1 MIFIADSGS
10 TKADWKILHTS
21 GEVTSQSTRGFNP
34 FIQNSEAIKVGLLK
48 DFADSVERTKAEAVF
63 YYGAG
68 CSDDYRNSIV
78 EVALQ
83 KIFPNAKITVN
94 HDLLAS
100 ARAVCGT
107 EAGIACILGTGSNS
121 SLYDGIEIIDNV
133 RNMGFLV
140 GDEGSGSHIGKELL
154 RGYFYREMPKD
165 ILIDFNKSFP
175 EGHRGILDRIYDN
188 PKPNVYL
195 ASFSKFLSNHKG
207 HPYIQHLVFKS
218 FDEFVKRHVLKYDGC
233 QNLKIHFVG
242 SVAYYFKDILE
253 IVLASYDLE
262 IGNVIKKPINRLV
275 DFHQKIASK

>member
-1 MIFIADSGS
+1 MILIADSGS
-10 TKADWKILHTS
+10 TKADWKILHES
-21 GEVTSQSTRGFNP
+21 GEISNQSTRGFNP
-34 FIQNSEAIKVGLLK
+34 FIQNSEAIEIGLLE
-48 DFADSVERTKAEAVF
+48 DFDDSLDKSKAAAVY

-100 ARAVCGT
+100 ARALCGT
-107 EAGIACILGTGSNS
+107 EAGVACILGTGSNS
-121 SLYDGIEIIDNV
+121 CLYDGLEITDNV
-133 RNMGFLV
+133 KNMGFLV

-154 RGYFYREMPKD
+154 RSYFYREMPKD
-165 ILIDFNKSFP
+165 ILADFEKSFP
-175 EGHRGILDRIYDN
+175 EGQRGILDRIYDN

-207 HPYIQHLVFKS
+207 HPYIQHLVFES
-218 FDEFVKRHVLKYDGC
+218 FDEFIRRHVLKYDGC
-233 QNLKIHFVG
+233 QSLKVHFVG

-253 IVLASYDLE
+253 IVLASYNLE
-262 IGNVIKKPINRLV
+262 LGNIIKKPIDRLV
-275 DFHQKIASK
+275 EFHQKVASK

>member
-1 MIFIADSGS
+1 MILIADSGS
-10 TKADWKILHTS
+10 TKADWKTIHAS
-21 GEVTSQSTRGFNP
+21 GEVTDQSTRGFNP
-34 FIQNSEAIKVGLLK
+34 FIQNTEAIEAGLME
-48 DFADSVERTKAEAVF
+48 DFDKSLEKSKAKAVY

-78 EVALQ
+78 ENALQ

-100 ARAVCGT
+100 ARALCGT
-107 EAGIACILGTGSNS
+107 EPGVACILGTGSNS
-121 SLYDGIEIIDNV
+121 CLYNGIEITDNV
-133 RNMGFLV
+133 KNIGFLV

-165 ILIDFNKSFP
+165 ILTDFEKSFP
-175 EGHRGILDRIYDN
+175 EGQRGILDRIYDN

-195 ASFSKFLSNHKG
+195 ASFSKFLSSHQG

-218 FDEFVKRHVLKYDGC
+218 FDEFVRRHVLKYDGC
-233 QNLKIHFVG
+233 QNLKINFVG

-262 IGNVIKKPINRLV
+262 LGNIIKKPIDRLV
-275 DFHQKIASK
+275 EFHQKIASK